1 MPRPTK
7 RSTCKHGTT
16 HCSTKRFVRIIQGG
30 GGCTYVLYVCT
41 MYYICTVNCMYI
53 REKCL
58 YKTTIMPFPINKFVD
73 TWDLYVCMYVCNMYV
88 YG

>member
-16 HCSTKRFVRIIQGG
+16 HCSTKRFVRTIQ

-41 MYYICTVNCMYI
+41 ICTTNCMYI

-58 YKTTIMPFPINKFVD
+58 HNTTIIPFPINKI
-73 TWDLYVCMYVCNMYV
+73 VCMNVCMCVISMYTLV
-88 YG
+88 YLRT